1 MSVLKASGEKKKTK
15 KNSSSSIATLY
26 RFLIVFSDEYIRFR
40 SKRYHP
46 TTTITA
52 MQPSGELFFYHINEN
67 LFFFGTWLTVIFFRH
82 VLATFLRGLN
92 KFTCRPTLMRLVSA
106 PCGNTACTC
115 GTTVDETMPPSGPMA
130 CTSCLTRETM
140 AK

>member
-1 MSVLKASGEKKKTK
+1 MRNMWVCLKRWVKKKNVK
-15 KNSSSSIATLY
+15 SYCVNCSFFI
-26 RFLIVFSDEYIRFR
+26 FFFSRRD
-40 SKRYHP
+40 
-46 TTTITA
+46 TTTTA
-52 MQPSGELFFYHINEN
+52 TEIWSCKGCVHHINEN
-67 LFFFGTWLTVIFFRH
+67 RFFFGTWLTEIFFRH
-82 VLATFLRGLN
+82 VLATFLLGLN

-130 CTSCLTRETM
+130 CTSCLTLDTM

>member
-1 MSVLKASGEKKKTK
+1 MCYAQYVSVFKALGKKKNVK
-15 KNSSSSIATLY
+15 SCVNCSFFI
-26 RFLIVFSDEYIRFR
+26 FFFFQDE
-40 SKRYHP
+40 
-46 TTTITA
+46 T
-52 MQPSGELFFYHINEN
+52 QPPPPPKYDRVRGAVHHINEN
-67 LFFFGTWLTVIFFRH
+67 RFFFGTWLTEIFFRH

-115 GTTVDETMPPSGPMA
+115 GTTVDDTMPPSGPMA
-130 CTSCLTRETM
+130 CTSCLTLDTM